1 MVSNIQAILFD
12 LDGTL
17 LDSRAQDEEQIRRLL
32 INILGSKA
40 SPELIA
46 RYYGMSSRRILEELA
61 PNRIEELLPVLE
73 DLQRQTTDLTTVF
86 AGVKSTVDKL
96 AQAGFSLGVVTSKTR
111 QETKISRMAY
121 DLPESIKVWVAVDD
135 VSCPKPDPAPIRKA
149 LELLSCLPNETVMI
163 GDTYFD
169 MQAGRAAGTKI
180 GAALWGY
187 VDRKRLLSFNPEFLF
202 YSPVDLEKLIQCKK
216 N

>member
-1 MVSNIQAILFD
+1 MAPDIRAVLFD

-17 LDSRAQDEEQIRRLL
+17 LDSRAQDEELIRRLL
-32 INILGSKA
+32 TNILRGKA
-40 SPELIA
+40 SPALIA
-46 RYYGMSSRRILEELA
+46 RYYGMSSRKILEEVA
-61 PNRIEELLPVLE
+61 PNRIEELMPVLE

-96 AQAGFSLGVVTSKTR
+96 AQEGFCLGVVTSKTR
-111 QETKISRMAY
+111 QEMMISRMAY
-121 DLPESIKVWVAVDD
+121 DLPESIKVWVAADD
-135 VSCPKPDPAPIRKA
+135 VSCPKPDPAPIWKA
-149 LELLSCLPNETVMI
+149 LNFLDFPPEEAVMI

-187 VDRKRLLSFNPEFLF
+187 VDEERLLSFNPEFLF
-202 YSPVDLEKLIQCKK
+202 YSPAELEKLIQCKR

>member
-1 MVSNIQAILFD
+1 MWPNIRVILFD

-17 LDSRAQDEEQIRRLL
+17 LDSRTQDEEQIRRLL
-32 INILGSKA
+32 TNILGSKT

-46 RYYGMSSRRILEELA
+46 RYYGMSSRKILEEVA

-73 DLQRQTTDLTTVF
+73 DLQRQTADLTAVF
-86 AGVKSTVDKL
+86 AGIKSAVEKL

-111 QETKISRMAY
+111 EETKISRMAY
-121 DLPESIKVWVAVDD
+121 DLPKSIKVWVAADD
-135 VSCPKPDPAPIRKA
+135 VSNPKPDPAPIRKA
-149 LELLSCLPNETVMI
+149 LKFMDCPPEEAVMI
-163 GDTYFD
+163 GDTHFD

-202 YSPVDLEKLIQCKK
+202 YSPEELEQLIKCKK
-216 N
+216 K